1 MLLYLSGL
9 ILKIPVFDQVND
21 EEELFED
28 LMFWNVPEEEGE
40 KSEVELAARK
50 YVEDRK

>member
-1 MLLYLSGL
+1 
-9 ILKIPVFDQVND
+9 VND

-28 LMFWNVPEEEGE
+28 MMFWNVPEEEEEG

-50 YVEDRK
+50 YIQDKK